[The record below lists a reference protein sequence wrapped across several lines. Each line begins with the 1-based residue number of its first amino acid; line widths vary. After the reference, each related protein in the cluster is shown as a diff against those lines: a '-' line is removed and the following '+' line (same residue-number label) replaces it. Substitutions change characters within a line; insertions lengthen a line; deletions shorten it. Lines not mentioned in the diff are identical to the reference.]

1 MRWLWCYLVL
11 LALLSRHNNDNG
23 ILLLLV
29 ESTLVVSDGFSS
41 SADFLGSQ
49 HNPLSPNFTLRT
61 FKKSSTVLPS
71 PPAFVGVIHDEN
83 TGALYFLPHDA
94 EESKDVTIHVVNSR
108 NDTDYVMAMTRE
120 EDGDIGED
128 EEAQP
133 ATAAAFHGGTCEFS
147 DCSILWTAPYNFDK
161 FR

>member
-49 HNPLSPNFTLRT
+49 HNPLYPNFTLRL
-61 FKKSSTVLPS
+61 KKSSTVFPS

-83 TGALYFLPHDA
+83 TGVLYFLPHNA
-94 EESKDVTIHVVNSR
+94 EETKDVTLHVVNSR
-108 NDTDYVMAMTRE
+108 NDTDYVTPMARE

-128 EEAQP
+128 EEAQT
-133 ATAAAFHGGTCEFS
+133 ATAAAFHG
-147 DCSILWTAPYNFDK
+147 
-161 FR
+161 